1 MKSKGDLSAEIEE
14 IQAQLEERHDCLQHL
29 SMRLRMFADGNPHH
43 VNQCSICGQQR
54 GGPLAKKKAVELLGG
69 SAAPAFDEA
78 LEPSY
83 HGARTALFDRLQK
96 LQTELIQRTD
106 PDHAEAIA
114 FRAEQYAEAHAQTEA
129 AKAAA
134 LEMLDAALRHLQVI
148 APQYRLRVVMDHLVR
163 DRARHFERTD
173 EKPVLRFD
181 SEPELKT
188 WLEPRLARDFEIHP
202 EVPGRHLVEAVRV
215 KIDYVLVPRKHLV
228 DAGFKPA
235 PLGLEVKHLPLDHGG
250 FSPKASRFIQQAI
263 SYTDCEFDLAGEP
276 LRFKHV
282 LVFSNLSFRAER
294 SLLRGIDPSPLA
306 NDQAKWNA
314 LLELAN
320 HANVGV
326 LDMYGDREAWQGWKV
341 SFATGTYFR
350 RRGDLCEISD
360 RNLFEKIRIGNF

>member
-1 MKSKGDLSAEIEE
+1 MSEGEVSAEIEE
-14 IQAQLEERHDCLQHL
+14 IQAQLDERHDCSQHL
-29 SMRLRMFADGNPHH
+29 SMRLRMFANGDPHH

-54 GGPLAKKKAVELLGG
+54 GGPLAKKKAFELLGG
-69 SAAPAFDEA
+69 VAAVSFDEA

-83 HGARTALFDRLQK
+83 HKARTALFDRLQK
-96 LQTELIQRTD
+96 LQTELMQRTD
-106 PDHAEAIA
+106 PDRAEAVA
-114 FRAEQYAEAHAQTEA
+114 YWADQNAEAHAQNEA
-129 AKAAA
+129 SKTAAREQLDGA
-134 LEMLDAALRHLQVI
+134 LNHLQVI
-148 APQYRLRVVMDHLVR
+148 APQYRLRVVMDHLIR
-163 DRARHFERTD
+163 DRASHFERTD
-173 EKPVLRFD
+173 EKPVWRFET
-181 SEPELKT
+181 EPELKS
-188 WLEPRLARDFEIHP
+188 WLAPRLARDFEIHP

-235 PLGLEVKHLPLDHGG
+235 PLGLEVKHLPLDQGG
-250 FSPKASRFIQQAI
+250 FSPKASRFVQQAI
-263 SYTDCEFDLAGEP
+263 SYTDCEFDLAGRP
-276 LRFKHV
+276 LRLKHV
-282 LVFSNLSFRAER
+282 LIFSNLSFRGER

-326 LDMYGDREAWQGWKV
+326 LDMYGDRDAWHGWKV

-350 RRGDLCEISD
+350 RRGEQCEISD